1 MQCDCGLL
9 TKGVWVCKVLG
20 SLPVVETFINTK
32 VLGAKLCCEK
42 IRLSLWSCL
51 LDLGPCDQVCDLGE
65 GLCIGRMSGHAHKG
79 SFENSIAF
87 QEGLV
92 YVVK

>member
-1 MQCDCGLL
+1 MRLRPAHQRGVGLQ
-9 TKGVWVCKVLG
+9 GFG
-20 SLPVVETFINTK
+20 QPPGGRDIHQHEGF
-32 VLGAKLCCEK
+32 LGAKLCCEK